1 MRQAHIA
8 IPLTKIKYGFIVLTP
23 TLALLGFATEVADHL
38 FGFSKRDTLIR
49 LFNLAMECNIPNW
62 YASALLLI
70 CAGLLAA
77 IAMAAAAEKNAYR
90 RHWAALALIFVY
102 ISIDETAQLH
112 EQANRPL
119 RHALDVDGIFHY
131 AWVIPATAILLIL
144 AAVYWR
150 FLWALPL
157 RSRRLFLAA
166 AACYIGG
173 ALGTEF
179 FVNHWVTL
187 HGTDPVY
194 GMLNVLQE
202 TMELTGLS
210 IFIVALLG
218 HLRESIGELCIR
230 VE

>member
-1 MRQAHIA
+1 MRQARIV
-8 IPLTKIKYGFIVLTP
+8 IPLTKIKYCFFILTP
-23 TLALLGFATEVADHL
+23 TLAVFGFATEVADHL

-77 IAMAAAAEKNAYR
+77 IALAAGPEKEAYR
-90 RHWAALALIFVY
+90 RHWAALALIFIY

-112 EQANRPL
+112 EQINRPL
-119 RHALDVDGIFHY
+119 RRALDVDGVFHY
-131 AWVIPATAILLIL
+131 AWVIPAMAFL
-144 AAVYWR
+144 AVLTAVYRR
-150 FLWALPL
+150 FLLALPP

-166 AACYIGG
+166 AVCYVGG

-179 FVNHWVTL
+179 FVNHWVTQY
-187 HGTDPVY
+187 GTDPVY

-202 TMELTGLS
+202 TMELTGLC

-218 HLRESIGELCIR
+218 HLRDSVGELTIR